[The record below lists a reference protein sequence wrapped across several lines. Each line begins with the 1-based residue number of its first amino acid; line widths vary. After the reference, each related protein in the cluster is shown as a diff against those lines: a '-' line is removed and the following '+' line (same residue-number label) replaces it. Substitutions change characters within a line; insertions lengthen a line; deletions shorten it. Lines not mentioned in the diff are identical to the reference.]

1 MQFKTEISV
10 LERNQTLKT
19 MQCSKHPTHTAPSST
34 SVNSATPD
42 PKAMTPSKKSKHEE
56 FKTQSYAAQSS
67 PSMNYATPVLK
78 ALTSTPGP
86 LVDNIQ
92 SMSDMSRMSS
102 SQSESQAEYVFANI
116 MPKLTIYFNFYFIH
130 TFKL

>member
-19 MQCSKHPTHTAPSST
+19 VQCSKHPTHTAPSST
-34 SVNSATPD
+34 SLKLNSATPD

-92 SMSDMSRMSS
+92 PMSDMSRMSS
-102 SQSESQAEYVFANI
+102 SESESQAEYVFANI
-116 MPKLTIYFNFYFIH
+116 MPKLTIYFIFLFYTYI
-130 TFKL
+130 